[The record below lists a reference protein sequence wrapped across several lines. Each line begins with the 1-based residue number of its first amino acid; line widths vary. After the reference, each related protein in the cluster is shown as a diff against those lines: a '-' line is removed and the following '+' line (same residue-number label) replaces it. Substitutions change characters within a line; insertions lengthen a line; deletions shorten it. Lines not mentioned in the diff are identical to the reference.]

1 MCGIFGYTDTNS
13 LENNF
18 FQLMSHRGPD
28 AKGTKKTIKWTLG
41 HLRLSIIDLNSSS
54 NQPFEE
60 DGSILVYNGEI
71 YNFLE
76 LKNKYLL
83 DHRFKTKSDTE
94 ILLALLNKF
103 GLDILDELNG
113 MFAFAFINKNNEL
126 FLVRDRFGVKPV
138 YYTLIDQN
146 FYFASEIKPLL
157 ALKSN
162 CNLNNE
168 TIKSYFE
175 NKGTDFEKES
185 GYKDIYSIKP
195 GHYISINEDK
205 ISDQIKWYFGLNK
218 NRNYGTSKQLIQEC
232 EDILLNAIK
241 IRCRADVP
249 IAITLSGGVDSTLI
263 YTLIKEKFGFSIQPF
278 VFKHPNKKTDE
289 SNLAINLAR
298 KYGDDPIVVE
308 DPASPLESL
317 KKILWHLELPFSH
330 PSAVSFF
337 STYKEISKR
346 GYKVVLEGHG
356 SDEQLGGY
364 PYMLQAS
371 AIEALQNAKFTDYFV
386 RKKVLFETH
395 HPGFKKITN
404 LEVIR
409 SCLSDLKQ
417 IVYGGRVDLN
427 EILHES
433 FDRQILPLTLRAF
446 ERLSMSCS
454 IESRMPFMDYNFVEF
469 ARKLPSEMR
478 ISKLGNKSI
487 LRELLKKYGNE
498 EIYLN
503 KRKIGFSSDIP
514 ALFSNSDFKNFIF
527 KLVEDFNLE
536 NYQFLK
542 SKVYSNIDK
551 KITWDNY
558 FDLWKVASVSYYLN
572 YNKLIKDFLR
582 H

>member
-1 MCGIFGYTDTNS
+1 M
-13 LENNF
+13 
-18 FQLMSHRGPD
+18 
-28 AKGTKKTIKWTLG
+28 
-41 HLRLSIIDLNSSS
+41 
-54 NQPFEE
+54 
-60 DGSILVYNGEI
+60 
-71 YNFLE
+71 
-76 LKNKYLL
+76 
-83 DHRFKTKSDTE
+83 
-94 ILLALLNKF
+94 
-103 GLDILDELNG
+103 
-113 MFAFAFINKNNEL
+113 
-126 FLVRDRFGVKPV
+126 
-138 YYTLIDQN
+138 
-146 FYFASEIKPLL
+146 
-157 ALKSN
+157 
-162 CNLNNE
+162 
-168 TIKSYFE
+168 
-175 NKGTDFEKES
+175 
-185 GYKDIYSIKP
+185 
-195 GHYISINEDK
+195 
-205 ISDQIKWYFGLNK
+205 NK

-427 EILHES
+427 EILQIEFIFSLAILFILLYKFNRDIIFRYVIQLS
-433 FDRQILPLTLRAF
+433 FVIFLADIYDHSTMNIVTKLFLSLINISLIIFYLERRMGTSIKEFSALDILIF
-446 ERLSMSCS
+446 
-454 IESRMPFMDYNFVEF
+454 
-469 ARKLPSEMR
+469 
-478 ISKLGNKSI
+478 I
-487 LRELLKKYGNE
+487 LFIGGILLYIIN
-498 EIYLN
+498 
-503 KRKIGFSSDIP
+503 
-514 ALFSNSDFKNFIF
+514 FSNLLWILSLVVSIWFSISFIYRR
-527 KLVEDFNLE
+527 LILFN
-536 NYQFLK
+536 
-542 SKVYSNIDK
+542 
-551 KITWDNY
+551 
-558 FDLWKVASVSYYLN
+558 
-572 YNKLIKDFLR
+572 
-582 H
+582 